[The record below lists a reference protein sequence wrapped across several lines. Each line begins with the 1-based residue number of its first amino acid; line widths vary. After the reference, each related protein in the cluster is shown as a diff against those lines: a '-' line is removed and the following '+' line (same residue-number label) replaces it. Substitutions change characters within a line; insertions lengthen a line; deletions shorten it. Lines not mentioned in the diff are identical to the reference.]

1 MKVFASTLSRT
12 QKFVILSG
20 TVVAAIALYLLSSQ
34 LLPSLLDTTSVRQ
47 WIGSFGIFAPLVF
60 ILVQIA
66 QVIFAPIPGQLL
78 ALAGGYLFGPV
89 NGTIYSLLGVT
100 VGSSIAFL
108 LTKRYGRPLVERV
121 LHEDVI
127 AGFDGFIERVGLPG
141 FIAFIIIPGLP
152 DDAVCFLAGLTP
164 WRFKTFLFAIVIG
177 RFPAYVL
184 TVYAGGEL
192 ASGRFVIGIV
202 LIGVLVALSAVGYF
216 KQDEI
221 QNWVYRLEEHMRF

>member
-1 MKVFASTLSRT
+1 MKVFASTLSRA
-12 QKFVILSG
+12 QKSAILG
-20 TVVAAIALYLLSSQ
+20 GVVVAAIAIYLLTYQ
-34 LLPSLLDTTSVRQ
+34 FLPGLLDTTRLLQ
-47 WIGSFGIFAPLVF
+47 WIDSFGIFAPVIFVL
-60 ILVQIA
+60 IQTA

-78 ALAGGYLFGPV
+78 ALSGGYLFGPV
-89 NGTIYSLLGVT
+89 YGTIYSLLGVT

-127 AGFDGFIERVGLPG
+127 AGFDGFIDRVGLPG

-152 DDAVCFLAGLTP
+152 DDAVCFLAGLTK
-164 WRFKTFLFAIVIG
+164 WRLRTFIFAIIIG

-192 ASGRFVIGIV
+192 ASGRFVVGVV
-202 LIGVLVALSAVGYF
+202 LISVLVVLSAVGYF
-216 KQDEI
+216 KQQEI
-221 QNWVYRLEEHMRF
+221 QNWVYRLEERIRF